1 MSKSNTSLVLGSIRQ
16 VAMQKGIAPQV
27 AIMEALQSGNCRIIG
42 VDTSY
47 SMQERDV
54 KVEGDARISRY
65 AQACKELAKLQA
77 DFAGTVLV
85 VSFSDEAEFCLD
97 GVPSNQENGTYL
109 TSFFNLVKDYDGL
122 AELFVICDGDLND
135 YDYQNC
141 VAAARKM
148 QSKVNTVYIGD
159 ADAQAQMR
167 LKEIATAGKGQN
179 ASNIDTKGFAETVT
193 LMLGSGK

>member
-1 MSKSNTSLVLGSIRQ
+1 MNNNTSLVVGSIKQ

-47 SMQERDV
+47 SMKEPDV
-54 KVEGDARISRY
+54 KVEGGVITRY
-65 AQACKELAKLQA
+65 AKACKELAKLQA

-109 TSFFNLVKDYDGL
+109 TSFFNLVKNYDGL
-122 AELFVICDGDLND
+122 AEFFIICDGDLND
-135 YDYQNC
+135 YDYENC

-148 QSKVNTVYIGD
+148 VSKVNTVYIGN
-159 ADAQAQMR
+159 ADSQAQLR
-167 LKEIATAGKGQN
+167 LKEIAAAGKGQN
-179 ASNIDTKGFAETVT
+179 ASNVNTKDFAQTVT